1 MCILSDALL
10 EARGTTEVTSTPK
23 PLAEKPPSTP
33 DVDACEVEEMVN
45 SMLLDSSTPDAE
57 KGSKMLLKEGGG
69 EKCPEETPTGKLVM
83 PFIQFPFALVLLVFV
98 TQVFL

>member
-1 MCILSDALL
+1 LFADFYLFVKYILTLMCILSDALL

-45 SMLLDSSTPDAE
+45 SMLRDS
-57 KGSKMLLKEGGG
+57 
-69 EKCPEETPTGKLVM
+69 PTGC
-83 PFIQFPFALVLLVFV
+83 
-98 TQVFL
+98 